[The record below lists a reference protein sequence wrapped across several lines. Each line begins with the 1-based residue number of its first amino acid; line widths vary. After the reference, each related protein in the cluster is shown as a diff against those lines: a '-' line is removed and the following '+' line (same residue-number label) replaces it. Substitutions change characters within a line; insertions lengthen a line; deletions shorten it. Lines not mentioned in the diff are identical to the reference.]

1 MKDEEKD
8 LFGTNVNE
16 IIELNSDEE
25 EDILEDDN
33 IENEPVVDQ
42 KLEKK
47 KQKKENKL
55 VCAWKQMSKKKK
67 IILIVILS
75 LIIILVVGLIL
86 FFALHKEQTR
96 PSVILQEDNY
106 RYENG
111 KLVFLN
117 KDKNEIGT
125 YECEHKD
132 ENLCYVAYYKDE
144 DNLDIDVYKNEDDS
158 SYLKRSLIYKDNFVF
173 ITDTSDNK
181 NTNVKLYNIK
191 TNSVDGEYAFIKNYG
206 DYVIVS
212 KDDKYGILEFESEK
226 AITKVNMDYDFLGY
240 YPSDENIIFKD
251 KTGYGIMDVDKK
263 IYVSKIKEQIRSY
276 TKDLIVAALDSNYIV
291 YDYSGKKVSL
301 MDAEYIKI
309 VSDYILLINDKK
321 LYVYDLDYN
330 LLNMDGLQ
338 LETQDYNNIIVVDKN
353 GEVKET
359 KRAFEF
365 NVDGDSVKIKINDNE
380 FSINVN
386 EAKINNNLAYIKYSD
401 NKLYFYSDKEKTKSL
416 GKYNCQNANNVS
428 KDDIV
433 FNNCFLAKESK
444 LIERKSNGDLG
455 YLPIY
460 NDRFVFIQDEQT
472 GSSSR
477 NIVFYDL
484 KMDKVLSNYTEVDA
498 GYYNKTGFVNMAS
511 SDNAIIIARKQ
522 NGIVLAFNITSNG
535 VETIIKSNYNA
546 TEIKYL
552 NEYLLA
558 KYNDG
563 TYHLFKNDGTE
574 ITKNISTTSEIV
586 NYYNNYI
593 VVKNNDKYQIYNLEN
608 GQIISDEF
616 NYVDLNGTYYVGII
630 NKKLNV
636 YNYNSKNKLLCKDL
650 EIDGDDYPN
659 LYTIK
664 YYNASNIIVTIQS
677 KEYSFAGNME
687 YTVDGVTHSCE
698 LENEE

>member
-1 MKDEEKD
+1 MKDEEKY

-25 EDILEDDN
+25 EDVLEDDN

-86 FFALHKEQTR
+86 FFALHKEQAG

-181 NTNVKLYNIK
+181 NTNAKLYNIK

-276 TKDLIVAALDSNYIV
+276 TKDLIVAASDSNYIV

-498 GYYNKTGFVNMAS
+498 GYYNKNGFVNMAS

-522 NGIVLAFNITSNG
+522 NGIVLAFKITSNG

>member
-25 EDILEDDN
+25 EDVLEDDN

-55 VCAWKQMSKKKK
+55 VCAWKQMPKKKK

-86 FFALHKEQTR
+86 FFALHKEQAG

-206 DYVIVS
+206 DYVIAS

-401 NKLYFYSDKEKTKSL
+401 NKLYFYSDKEKNKSL

-498 GYYNKTGFVNMAS
+498 GYYNKNGFVNMAS

-522 NGIVLAFNITSNG
+522 NGIVLAFKITSNG

>member
-25 EDILEDDN
+25 EDILED
-33 IENEPVVDQ
+33 ENLEIEPVIDQ
-42 KLEKK
+42 NTPKK
-47 KQKKENKL
+47 KRKKENKF
-55 VCAWKQMSKKKK
+55 VCAWRQMSKKKR
-67 IILIVILS
+67 IILITILS
-75 LIIILVVGLIL
+75 LIIILAVGLIL
-86 FFALHKEQTR
+86 FFTLRKEQKR

-111 KLVFLN
+111 KLVFLD
-117 KDKNEIGT
+117 KDKNELGT

-132 ENLCYVAYYKDE
+132 ENLCYVAYYKNEDE
-144 DNLDIDVYKNEDDS
+144 LDIDIYKNEDDS
-158 SYLKRSLIYKDNFVF
+158 LYLKRSLIYKDNFVF

-181 NTNVKLYNIK
+181 NNNVKLYNIK
-191 TNSVDGEYAFIKNYG
+191 TNSVDGEYTFIKNYG
-206 DYVIVS
+206 DYVIVF
-212 KDDKYGILEFESEK
+212 KDNKYGILEFESEK
-226 AITKVNMDYDFLGY
+226 VVTKVDVDYDFLGY
-240 YPSDENIIFKD
+240 YPSDEKVIFKD

-263 IYVSKIKEQIRSY
+263 IYVSKIKEPIRSY
-276 TKDLIVAALDSNYIV
+276 TKDLIVANSDSNYIV
-291 YDYSGKKVSL
+291 YNYSGKKVSL
-301 MDAEYIKI
+301 MDSEYIKI
-309 VSDYILLINDKK
+309 ASDYILLINDKK

-330 LLNMDGLQ
+330 LLNMDGFQ
-338 LETQDYNNIIVVDKN
+338 LETQDYNSIIIIDKN
-353 GEVKET
+353 GEIKET
-359 KRAFEF
+359 KKAFEF
-365 NVDGDSVKIKINDNE
+365 NVDGDMIKINVNDKE

-386 EAKINNNLAYIKYSD
+386 EAKINNKLSYIKYSD
-401 NKLYFYSDKEKTKSL
+401 NKLYFYSDEEKTKSL

-428 KDDIV
+428 KNDIV
-433 FNNCFLAKESK
+433 FSNCFLAKESK

-472 GSSSR
+472 GSSSK

-498 GYYNKTGFVNMAS
+498 GYYNKNGFVNMAS
-511 SDNAIIIARKQ
+511 SDNAIIIARKP
-522 NGIVLAFNITSNG
+522 NGTVLAFKITSSG

-552 NEYLLA
+552 NEYFLA

-563 TYHLFKNDGTE
+563 TYHLFKTDGTE
-574 ITKNISTTSEIV
+574 ITKNISTINEIV

-593 VVKNNDKYQIYNLEN
+593 VVKNNDKYQIYNIET
-608 GQIISDEF
+608 GQIISDEL
-616 NYVDLNGTYYVGII
+616 NYVGLSGTYYVGII

-650 EIDGDDYPN
+650 DIEGDDYPN

-677 KEYSFAGNME
+677 KEYSFTGNME
-687 YTVDGVTHSCE
+687 YVVDGVTHSCE